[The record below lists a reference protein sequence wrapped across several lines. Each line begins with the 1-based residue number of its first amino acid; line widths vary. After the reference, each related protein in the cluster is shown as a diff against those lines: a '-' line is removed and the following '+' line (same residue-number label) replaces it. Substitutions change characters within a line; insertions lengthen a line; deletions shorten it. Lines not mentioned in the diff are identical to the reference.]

1 MHGGAS
7 TAWISCIWGVQDEW
21 LEKAAPH
28 IQQRIERYAQS
39 EIRFN
44 LMAVI
49 QNRKQVYSQQLE
61 QLQHQRSLDVSP

>member
-1 MHGGAS
+1 M
-7 TAWISCIWGVQDEW
+7 QDEW

-28 IQQRIERYAQS
+28 IQQRIDRYAQS

-49 QNRKQVYSQQLE
+49 QNRKQLYSE
-61 QLQHQRSLDVSP
+61 QLAKLQQQQQSPQVRCNHMLTH